1 MRVAAMG
8 RRYGGWGSFGNAWLV
23 LWFANLGNIEGNR
36 RMPRNLAR
44 LGLSALVLLAS
55 LPSLFAA
62 DAWLTDLE
70 AAKKQAA
77 AEKKDILVDFTGS
90 DWCGWCIRL
99 KKEVFDQPEFAE
111 ASKKFVLVELDF
123 PRGKKQSP
131 ELKAKNEALSK
142 QFAIAGFPTIL
153 LLDAQ
158 GQVYAQ
164 TGYQEGGAKQY
175 LAHLDTLSKQN
186 TPEGKQALAARLKQ
200 DALEHEIEEQL
211 GPVLEPTLSKKD
223 LAGAEAAMKQFFKAK
238 GLEGDLLVRM
248 TLNVRVGIT
257 AECKS
262 GDHDA
267 VLKVVDEIAGM
278 TKSKEVLAEIASLRE
293 RVVKVRDQDAER
305 KKTTAK

>member
-1 MRVAAMG
+1 
-8 RRYGGWGSFGNAWLV
+8 
-23 LWFANLGNIEGNR
+23 
-36 RMPRNLAR
+36 MPRNLAR
-44 LGLSALVLLAS
+44 LGLSALALLAT

-62 DAWLTDLE
+62 DTWLTDLD

-99 KKEVFDQPEFAE
+99 KKEVFDQPEFAD
-111 ASKKFVLVELDF
+111 ASKKFVLVEIDF
-123 PRGKKQSP
+123 PRAKKQSP
-131 ELKAKNEALSK
+131 EVKAKNEALSK
-142 QFAIAGFPTIL
+142 QYAISGFPTIL

-158 GQVYAQ
+158 GEVYAQ
-164 TGYQEGGAKQY
+164 TGYQEGGAKKY
-175 LAHLDTLSKQN
+175 LAHLGALAKQN
-186 TPEGKQALAARLKQ
+186 TPEGKKVLAAKMKAE
-200 DALEHEIEEQL
+200 ALEHEIEEQL

-223 LAGAEAAMKQFFKAK
+223 LAGAEAAMNKYFKEK

-257 AECKS
+257 AECKP

-267 VLKVVDEIAGM
+267 VLKVVDEVATL
-278 TKSKEVLAEIASLRE
+278 TKSKEVLAEIAELRE

-305 KKTTAK
+305 KKTTSK

>member
-1 MRVAAMG
+1 
-8 RRYGGWGSFGNAWLV
+8 
-23 LWFANLGNIEGNR
+23 
-36 RMPRNLAR
+36 MPCNLAR

-257 AECKS
+257 AECKP

-278 TKSKEVLAEIASLRE
+278 TQSKEVLAEIASLRE

>member
-1 MRVAAMG
+1 
-8 RRYGGWGSFGNAWLV
+8 
-23 LWFANLGNIEGNR
+23 
-36 RMPRNLAR
+36 MPRNLAR

-257 AECKS
+257 AECKP

-278 TKSKEVLAEIASLRE
+278 TQSKEVLAEIASLRE

>member
-1 MRVAAMG
+1 
-8 RRYGGWGSFGNAWLV
+8 
-23 LWFANLGNIEGNR
+23 
-36 RMPRNLAR
+36 MPRHLAR
-44 LGLSALVLLAS
+44 LGLSALALLAS

-99 KKEVFDQPEFAE
+99 KKEVFDQPEFAA
-111 ASKKFVLVELDF
+111 ASKQFVLVEIDF
-123 PRGKKQSP
+123 PRSKKQTP
-131 ELKAKNEALSK
+131 EVKARNEALSK
-142 QFAIAGFPTIL
+142 QYAISGFPTIL

-158 GQVYAQ
+158 GDVYAQ
-164 TGYQEGGAKQY
+164 TGYQEGGAPKY
-175 LAHLDTLSKQN
+175 LEHLAKLAKQN
-186 TPEGKQALAARLKQ
+186 TPEGKKALAARLKQ
-200 DALEHEIEEQL
+200 EALEHEIEEQL
-211 GPVLEPTLSKKD
+211 GPVLEATLTKKD
-223 LAGAEAAMKQFFKAK
+223 IAGAEAAMNKFFKEK

-257 AECKS
+257 AECKP

-267 VLKVVDEIAGM
+267 VLKVVDEVATL
-278 TKSKEVLAEIASLRE
+278 TKSKEVLSEIAELRE

-305 KKTTAK
+305 KKAQGK

>member
-1 MRVAAMG
+1 
-8 RRYGGWGSFGNAWLV
+8 
-23 LWFANLGNIEGNR
+23 
-36 RMPRNLAR
+36 MPRNLAR

-175 LAHLDTLSKQN
+175 LAHLGTLSKQN

-257 AECKS
+257 AECKP

-278 TKSKEVLAEIASLRE
+278 TQSKEVLAEIASLRE

>member
-1 MRVAAMG
+1 
-8 RRYGGWGSFGNAWLV
+8 
-23 LWFANLGNIEGNR
+23 
-36 RMPRNLAR
+36 MPRNLAR
-44 LGLSALVLLAS
+44 LGLSALILLAS

-186 TPEGKQALAARLKQ
+186 TPEGKQSLAARLKQ

-257 AECKS
+257 AECKP

-267 VLKVVDEIAGM
+267 VLKVVDEIASM
-278 TKSKEVLAEIASLRE
+278 TQSKEVLAEIASLRE

>member
-1 MRVAAMG
+1 
-8 RRYGGWGSFGNAWLV
+8 LV
-23 LWFANLGNIEGNR
+23 LWFANPGVIEGYR

-44 LGLSALVLLAS
+44 LGLSALALLAT

-62 DAWLTDLE
+62 DTWLTDLE

-99 KKEVFDQPEFAE
+99 KKEVFDQPEFAD
-111 ASKKFVLVELDF
+111 ASKKFVLVEIDF
-123 PRGKKQSP
+123 PRAKKQSP
-131 ELKAKNEALSK
+131 EVKAKNEALSK
-142 QFAIAGFPTIL
+142 QYAISGFPTIL

-158 GQVYAQ
+158 GEVYAQ
-164 TGYQEGGAKQY
+164 TGYQEGGAKKY
-175 LAHLDTLSKQN
+175 LEHLGALAKQN
-186 TPEGKQALAARLKQ
+186 TPEGKKVLAAKMKAE
-200 DALEHEIEEQL
+200 ALEHEIEEQL

-223 LAGAEAAMKQFFKAK
+223 LAGAEAAMNKYFKEK

-257 AECKS
+257 AECKP

-267 VLKVVDEIAGM
+267 VLKVVDEVATL
-278 TKSKEVLAEIASLRE
+278 TKSKEVLAEIAELRE

-305 KKTTAK
+305 KKTTSK

>member
-1 MRVAAMG
+1 
-8 RRYGGWGSFGNAWLV
+8 
-23 LWFANLGNIEGNR
+23 
-36 RMPRNLAR
+36 MPRNLAR

-123 PRGKKQSP
+123 PRGKKQAP

-211 GPVLEPTLSKKD
+211 GPVLEPSLSKKD

-257 AECKS
+257 AECKP

-278 TKSKEVLAEIASLRE
+278 TQSKEVLAEIASLRE